1 MRRNDGE
8 LRPNRFFKI
17 RFITL
22 PRLHRTCTENSGL
35 LEGPMVTEVTSAIKN
50 FVVVQYT
57 TLVDLV

>member
-8 LRPNRFFKI
+8 LRLNRFFKI
-17 RFITL
+17 RFIT
-22 PRLHRTCTENSGL
+22 RLHRTCTENSGL

-50 FVVVQYT
+50 FVVVQYK